1 MEISIRADDFFKIH
15 SNMLVNLINT
25 VKQQIIVKARSFT
38 YNRLCHTMEI
48 KPEDLLKTGYK
59 NMAFKT
65 ASVTD
70 SITAISSKGLKL
82 YYKRLYHNLKL
93 KTD

>member
-1 MEISIRADDFFKIH
+1 
-15 SNMLVNLINT
+15 
-25 VKQQIIVKARSFT
+25 
-38 YNRLCHTMEI
+38 MEI
-48 KPEDLLKTGYK
+48 KPEDLLITGYK

-93 KTD
+93 KTDSDTAIKLKTDSVADVKICSKIIKKTPKNIN